1 MKKGG
6 CVVHF
11 NTFNS
16 YSLTMHICFL
26 TNEYPKEGFPHGG
39 LGTFVKTMAEAL
51 VQSGNQ
57 ISVVGLNYKAIN
69 ETEQLNGVTIIRIK
83 KSKVKGLAW
92 YFNSKNIGKTI
103 NAIHKKSPIHFVE
116 GPELSLAF
124 LPKIKNIKYVIRLHG
139 GHHFFAEAEN
149 RGVNWWKGFQEKRS
163 FKKADAFIAVSNYV
177 KTHTANYLSY
187 QNKPIEVI
195 FNPINS
201 QLFQPQNEAIDSNNI
216 TFAGTI
222 CEKKGV
228 RQLIQAFPLIKK
240 KFPNAILNLYG
251 RDWFFPDGSSYVK
264 MLQETELP
272 QLGEVS
278 KDIIFHGAVT
288 YKEIPMVY
296 AKAVV
301 CVFPSHMETLG
312 LVAPEAMAMEKA
324 VVFTKLGPGSEVIID
339 GETGLLCNPLESTDI
354 ANKIIQVLDN
364 PNFAYQLGKKA
375 RIIVLEQFEITN
387 LVSKNISFY
396 NKII

>member
-1 MKKGG
+1 
-6 CVVHF
+6 
-11 NTFNS
+11 
-16 YSLTMHICFL
+16 MHICFL
-26 TNEYPKEGFPHGG
+26 TSEYPKEGFPHGG
-39 LGTFVKTMAEAL
+39 LGSFTKTIAEAL
-51 VQSGNQ
+51 TQKGIRV
-57 ISVVGLNYKAIN
+57 SVVGLNYNAIN
-69 ETEQLNGVTIIRIK
+69 EIEELNGVTIIRVK

-92 YFNSKNIGKTI
+92 YFNSRKIAQTI
-103 NAIHKKSPIHFVE
+103 ATIHKKNPIHIVE
-116 GPELSLAF
+116 GAELSLAF
-124 LPKIKNIKYVIRLHG
+124 LPKIKDIKYVIRLHG

-149 RGVNWWKGFQEKRS
+149 RGINWWKGFQEKRS

-187 QNKPIEVI
+187 HNKPIEVI

-201 QLFQPQNEAIDSNNI
+201 QLFQPQKSEIEKNNI

-228 RQLIQAFPLIKK
+228 RQLIQAFPLIKE

-251 RDWFFPDGSSYVK
+251 RDWFFPDGSSYIK
-264 MLQETELP
+264 MLQETELLK
-272 QLGEVS
+272 LGNLS
-278 KDIIFHGAVT
+278 KDIIFHGAVS
-288 YKEIPMVY
+288 YNEIPTAY
-296 AKAVV
+296 AKAAV

-324 VVFTKLGPGSEVIID
+324 VVFTKLGPGPEVVVD
-339 GETGLLCNPLESTDI
+339 GETGLLCNPHEPIDI
-354 ANKIIQVLDN
+354 ANKVIQILENEDLAHQ
-364 PNFAYQLGKKA
+364 FGKKA
-375 RIIVLEQFEITN
+375 RTTVLEQFDITN